1 MGLFEN
7 KIFAHR
13 CLGCVCALT
22 LALAGASQAK
32 NIYVKASANGDG
44 SESNPYGSIAKAAS
58 VAAAG
63 DIILVSGG
71 TYSEKSIVPKSSGTD
86 KALIV
91 FRPKSSSDEVI
102 IKHPATSTNDN
113 TPIFD
118 LSNRNYIQ
126 IEGFTFKDFKFGK
139 ASIYI
144 SNGTNNFV
152 LNNRFVNLGRKE
164 EAASWDGNQMVGL
177 FNSQY
182 NAVCNNYFEN
192 IVGDGINVNSSK
204 TKYNLVCDNTFINF
218 QGKLRSWGGQ
228 YLYSR
233 AIDIQ
238 DMSQGDNLIA
248 FNSSKKGIQHVWM
261 DRNGSGNVIL
271 RNYGE
276 DGTGLVFN
284 ESRCSTN
291 VVQEN
296 VAVRMETGYMTAY
309 YSGTGDSYK
318 ARYINN
324 VAYENGYGFKMHKT
338 EKDEVRNNIVA
349 NSKNYSIEF
358 TQTALYAG
366 PYTFKNNLWY
376 STKSNSMQF
385 KGSGTTVS
393 NFQSGVGEK
402 NGLSVDPKF
411 TNAASGDFTLAS
423 NSPGKNAGDNGYDIG
438 AYPVYG
444 PSGAGWNSGYKF
456 SDAQV
461 FFGTSISSVSRTQ
474 QLKLD
479 VKLSMASTET
489 VTVNVTP
496 IAGDAKEGVDFSLT
510 KAVTFKPGETSKT
523 VTIQFGGSAPF
534 DELVAFRLTNPANAQ
549 VGARRLHAVR
559 VKSGEGGEVAPPE
572 PIEQKPFGG
581 VAHAIPGTIEFE
593 DYDEG
598 GEGESFHD
606 SDYENKGGAYRSDAV
621 DIEEREDTPGETSI
635 NWVTAGEWLEF
646 TVDVA
651 KAGNYDIEI
660 DFACNGEGRTMS
672 LSMDDESIASNI
684 EIPNTEGW
692 GNWKKITIPNISLK
706 AGKQVLRWTMGD
718 TDYVNLNK
726 MIFTETGTTKI
737 AKMAPVAA
745 MQLKRKAG
753 KFEIVGASENARIVV
768 HDLMGNRIYSSRGS
782 SSFEIGSYS
791 GVVLITVSDPRM
803 GVAKFK
809 SVVP

>member
-1 MGLFEN
+1 MGLFVN
-7 KIFAHR
+7 KVSVHR
-13 CLGCVCALT
+13 YMGWVCALT
-22 LALAGASQAK
+22 LAFAGASQAK

-44 SESNPYGSIAKAAS
+44 SEGNPYGSIAKAAS

-71 TYSEKSIVPKSSGTD
+71 IYSEKSIVPKNSGKD
-86 KALIV
+86 NALIV

-102 IKHPATSTNDN
+102 IKHPATGTSDN

-118 LSNRNYIQ
+118 LSNRSYIQ
-126 IEGFTFKDFKFGK
+126 IEGFTFKDFKYGK

-164 EAASWDGNQMVGL
+164 VAASWDGNQMVGL

-296 VAVRMETGYMTAY
+296 VAVRMETGYMSAY
-309 YSGTGDSYK
+309 YSGTGDTYK

-324 VAYENGYGFKMHKT
+324 VAYKNSYGFKMSKT
-338 EKDEVRNNIVA
+338 EKDEFRNNIVFD
-349 NSKNYSIEF
+349 SKNYSMEF
-358 TQTALYAG
+358 TQTAVNAG
-366 PYTFKNNLWY
+366 PYSFRNNLWY
-376 STKSNSMQF
+376 MPSKANSIQF
-385 KGSGTTVS
+385 KGKATSVS
-393 NFQSGVGEK
+393 SFQSTMGETG
-402 NGLSVDPKF
+402 GLSTDPKF
-411 TNAASGDFTLAS
+411 TNANSGDFTLAS

-444 PSGAGWNSGYKF
+444 PSGAGWNSAYKF
-456 SDAQV
+456 SDVQV
-461 FFGTSISSVSRTQ
+461 YFGSSISSVKRTE
-474 QLKLD
+474 QLKLT
-479 VKLSMASTET
+479 VKLSKASTET

-496 IAGDAKEGVDFSLT
+496 IAGDAKDSVDFALLKTVS
-510 KAVTFKPGETSKT
+510 FKPGETSKT
-523 VTIQFGGSAPF
+523 VEIQFGGSAKY
-534 DELVAFRLTNPANAQ
+534 DELVAFRLTDPENAQ

-559 VKSGEGGEVAPPE
+559 VKSGEGG
-572 PIEQKPFGG
+572 K
-581 VAHAIPGTIEFE
+581 
-593 DYDEG
+593 
-598 GEGESFHD
+598 
-606 SDYENKGGAYRSDAV
+606 
-621 DIEEREDTPGETSI
+621 
-635 NWVTAGEWLEF
+635 
-646 TVDVA
+646 
-651 KAGNYDIEI
+651 
-660 DFACNGEGRTMS
+660 
-672 LSMDDESIASNI
+672 I
-684 EIPNTEGW
+684 EIPSVSKT
-692 GNWKKITIPNISLK
+692 PS
-706 AGKQVLRWTMGD
+706 D
-718 TDYVNLNK
+718 
-726 MIFTETGTTKI
+726 TGTTAIHQMLNANTKLR
-737 AKMAPVAA
+737 
-745 MQLKRKAG
+745 LKRNMNR
-753 KFEIVGASENARIVV
+753 FEIEGATEKTKVYV
-768 HDLMGNRIYSSRGS
+768 HGILGNRLYSGVGT
-782 SSFEIGSYS
+782 SSFELKSRS
-791 GVVLITVSDPRM
+791 GVVLITVSDPVK
-803 GVAKFK
+803 GVSHFRFEIR
-809 SVVP
+809 